1 MELLAFVPLAFM
13 IRSDYK
19 ERVISIYPLLFFGIL
34 TVTGSVWRWGWE
46 ESVVRVVGGVGVL
59 AFLMGGVLLYLLL
72 KYRRRINPFREY
84 IGTGD
89 GVFLLCLTPS
99 FQLMEFVR
107 FLIIAFALTLMTW
120 ILGLYKNKSKR
131 GIPLVSTVG
140 VCYACYLVY
149 CFICN

>member
-19 ERVISIYPLLFFGIL
+19 ERVIRIYPLLFFGIL

-46 ESVVRVVGGVGVL
+46 ECVVRVVGGVGVL
-59 AFLMGGVLLYLLL
+59 AFLTGGVLLYLLL

-89 GVFLLCLTPS
+89 AVFLLCLTPS
-99 FQLMEFVR
+99 FQLIEFVC
-107 FLIIAFALTLMTW
+107 FLIIAFTLTLMTW
-120 ILGLYKNKSKR
+120 TLGLYKNQSKQ

-140 VCYACYLVY
+140 ICYACYLVY
-149 CFICN
+149 CFICF

>member
-19 ERVISIYPLLFFGIL
+19 ERVIRIYPLLFFGIL

-84 IGTGD
+84 IRTGD
-89 GVFLLCLTPS
+89 GVFLRCLTPAW
-99 FQLMEFVR
+99 QLRAFGR
-107 FLIIAFALTLMTW
+107 FLISAVALTLMT
-120 ILGLYKNKSKR
+120 GM
-131 GIPLVSTVG
+131 
-140 VCYACYLVY
+140 
-149 CFICN
+149 

>member
-19 ERVISIYPLLFFGIL
+19 ERVIRIYPLLFFGIL

-89 GVFLLCLTPS
+89 GEFLLCLTPS
-99 FQLMEFVR
+99 FQLIEFVC
-107 FLIIAFALTLMTW
+107 FLIIAFTLTLMTW
-120 ILGLYKNKSKR
+120 TLGLYKNQSKQ

-149 CFICN
+149 CFICF

>member
-19 ERVISIYPLLFFGIL
+19 ERVIRIYPLLFFGIL

-89 GVFLLCLTPS
+89 GVFLLCLDPPS
-99 FQLMEFVR
+99 FSIDGVR
-107 FLIIAFALTLMTW
+107 SVFD
-120 ILGLYKNKSKR
+120 
-131 GIPLVSTVG
+131 
-140 VCYACYLVY
+140 Y
-149 CFICN
+149 CLCTNFNDLDFRPV

>member
-19 ERVISIYPLLFFGIL
+19 ERVIRIYPLLFFGIL

-84 IGTGD
+84 IGTGVFALSDPFFSID
-89 GVFLLCLTPS
+89 GVRSVFDYCLCTNFNDLDFRP
-99 FQLMEFVR
+99 V
-107 FLIIAFALTLMTW
+107 
-120 ILGLYKNKSKR
+120 
-131 GIPLVSTVG
+131 
-140 VCYACYLVY
+140 
-149 CFICN
+149 

>member
-19 ERVISIYPLLFFGIL
+19 ERVIRIYPLLFFGIL

-72 KYRRRINPFREY
+72 KYRRE
-84 IGTGD
+84 G
-89 GVFLLCLTPS
+89 
-99 FQLMEFVR
+99 
-107 FLIIAFALTLMTW
+107 
-120 ILGLYKNKSKR
+120 
-131 GIPLVSTVG
+131 
-140 VCYACYLVY
+140 
-149 CFICN
+149 

>member
-1 MELLAFVPLAFM
+1 M

-19 ERVISIYPLLFFGIL
+19 ERVIRIYPLLFFGIL

-99 FQLMEFVR
+99 FQLIEFVC
-107 FLIIAFALTLMTW
+107 FLIIAFTLTLMTW
-120 ILGLYKNKSKR
+120 TLGLYKNQSKQ
-131 GIPLVSTVG
+131 GIPLVLSCVLF
-140 VCYACYLVY
+140 YLFLIVL
-149 CFICN
+149 

>member
-1 MELLAFVPLAFM
+1 M
-13 IRSDYK
+13 
-19 ERVISIYPLLFFGIL
+19 
-34 TVTGSVWRWGWE
+34 TGSVWRWGWE

-99 FQLMEFVR
+99 FQLIEFVC
-107 FLIIAFALTLMTW
+107 FLIIAFTLTLMTW
-120 ILGLYKNKSKR
+120 TLGLYKNQSKQ

-149 CFICN
+149 CFICF

>member
-19 ERVISIYPLLFFGIL
+19 ERVIRIYPLLFFGIL

-46 ESVVRVVGGVGVL
+46 ECVVRVVGGVGVL
-59 AFLMGGVLLYLLL
+59 AFLTGGVLLYLLL

-89 GVFLLCLTPS
+89 GVFLLCLPPS
-99 FQLMEFVR
+99 FLLIEFVC
-107 FLIIAFALTLMTW
+107 FLIIAFTLTLMTW
-120 ILGLYKNKSKR
+120 TLGLYKNQSKQ

-149 CFICN
+149 CFICF

>member
-19 ERVISIYPLLFFGIL
+19 ERVIRIYPLLFFGIL

-46 ESVVRVVGGVGVL
+46 ECVVRVVGGVGVL
-59 AFLMGGVLLYLLL
+59 AFLTGGVLLYLLL

-89 GVFLLCLTPS
+89 VVFLLCLTPS
-99 FQLMEFVR
+99 FQLIEFVC
-107 FLIIAFALTLMTW
+107 FLIIAFTLTLMTW
-120 ILGLYKNKSKR
+120 TLGLYKNQSKQ

-140 VCYACYLVY
+140 ICYACYLVY
-149 CFICN
+149 CFICF

>member
-19 ERVISIYPLLFFGIL
+19 ERVIRIYPLLFFGIL

-46 ESVVRVVGGVGVL
+46 ECVVRVVGGVGVL
-59 AFLMGGVLLYLLL
+59 AFLTGGVLLYLLL

-89 GVFLLCLTPS
+89 GVFLLCLTRS
-99 FQLMEFVR
+99 FQLIEFVC
-107 FLIIAFALTLMTW
+107 FSIIAFTLTLMTW
-120 ILGLYKNKSKR
+120 TLGLHKSQSKQ

-149 CFICN
+149 CFICF

>member
-19 ERVISIYPLLFFGIL
+19 ERVIRIYPLLFFGIL

-89 GVFLLCLTPS
+89 GVFLLCLIS
-99 FQLMEFVR
+99 FFQLIEFVC
-107 FLIIAFALTLMTW
+107 FLIIAFTLTLMTW
-120 ILGLYKNKSKR
+120 TLGLYKNQSKQ

-149 CFICN
+149 CFICF